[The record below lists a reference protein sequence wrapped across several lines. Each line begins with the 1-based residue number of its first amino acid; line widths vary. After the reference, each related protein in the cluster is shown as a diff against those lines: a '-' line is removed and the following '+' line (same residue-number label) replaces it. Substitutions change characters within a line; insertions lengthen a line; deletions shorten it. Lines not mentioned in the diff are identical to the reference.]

1 MPLASQIGCIVVLL
15 SIFFQDMNERKVYIW
30 LFISAGILM
39 GYLHI
44 LHTSKSEFLR
54 NSALNFVVIS
64 LVYYILFLYAHLK
77 LKENLSNVFGVGD
90 LMFFLIMAL
99 SFPTTTF
106 IILFTFSLIFSLVLF
121 YLIKSKMQ
129 ITYVPLAGFQS
140 LFLVLILATNWVFN
154 FIDLYKI

>member
-15 SIFFQDMNERKVYIW
+15 SIFFQDIKERKVYIW

-44 LHTSKSEFLR
+44 LHISLSEFLR
-54 NSALNFVVIS
+54 NSTLNFVVIS
-64 LVYYILFLYAHLK
+64 LVYSILFLYANFK
-77 LKENLSNVFGVGD
+77 LKKSLSKVFGLGD
-90 LMFFLIMAL
+90 LMFFFIMAL

-121 YLIKSKMQ
+121 YLVKSK
-129 ITYVPLAGFQS
+129 IRNTYVPLAGFQS
-140 LFLVLILATNWVFN
+140 LFLVLILVTNWIFN
-154 FIDLYKI
+154 FINLYKI